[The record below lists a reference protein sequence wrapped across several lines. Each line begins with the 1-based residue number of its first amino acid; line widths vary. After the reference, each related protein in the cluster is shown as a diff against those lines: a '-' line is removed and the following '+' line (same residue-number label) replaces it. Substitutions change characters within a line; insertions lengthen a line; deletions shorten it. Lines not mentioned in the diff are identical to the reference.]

1 MALDIAVLAGFLLAC
16 FAAAT
21 TGAFFRPGPW
31 YDRLD
36 KPSWT
41 PPDWLFPVA
50 WTLLYIAIGV
60 APWLV
65 WREAGF
71 AGAALPLAVWA
82 VQLLLNAAWSWLFFG
97 LRRMD
102 LAFAEVVALWLS
114 IAAMIAL
121 FLPISVT
128 AGLLM
133 IPYLVWVS
141 FAAVLNL
148 AVWQRNKDAVGR
160 REPA

>member
-148 AVWQRNKDAVGR
+148 AVWQRNKAAVGG

>member
-1 MALDIAVLAGFLLAC
+1 VAVELAVLAACLLAC

-21 TGAFFRPGPW
+21 TGAVFRPGPW
-31 YDRLD
+31 YDQLD

-41 PPDWLFPVA
+41 PPDWAFPVA

-71 AGAALPLAVWA
+71 TGAALPLAVWA

-102 LAFAEVVALWLS
+102 LAFAEVLALWLS

-141 FAAVLNL
+141 FAAALNL
-148 AVWQRNKDAVGR
+148 AVWQRNKHAVGR

>member
-1 MALDIAVLAGFLLAC
+1 
-16 FAAAT
+16 
-21 TGAFFRPGPW
+21 
-31 YDRLD
+31 
-36 KPSWT
+36 
-41 PPDWLFPVA
+41 
-50 WTLLYIAIGV
+50 
-60 APWLV
+60 
-65 WREAGF
+65 
-71 AGAALPLAVWA
+71 
-82 VQLLLNAAWSWLFFG
+82 
-97 LRRMD
+97 MD